1 MAASRE
7 IGFPLLALRRP
18 DGESFDDNGHAAARL
33 AVSPC
38 WDGLV
43 LERGRSSSEV
53 MRTARAG
60 RRAVL
65 LAQPILSWCCVQ
77 LCT

>member
-1 MAASRE
+1 MRRQGGNVAVSRE
-7 IGFPLLALRRP
+7 ISFPLLALRRP
-18 DGESFDDNGHAAARL
+18 DGESFDGNRHAAARL

-38 WDGLV
+38 RDELI

-65 LAQPILSWCCVQ
+65 VSSADS
-77 LCT
+77 